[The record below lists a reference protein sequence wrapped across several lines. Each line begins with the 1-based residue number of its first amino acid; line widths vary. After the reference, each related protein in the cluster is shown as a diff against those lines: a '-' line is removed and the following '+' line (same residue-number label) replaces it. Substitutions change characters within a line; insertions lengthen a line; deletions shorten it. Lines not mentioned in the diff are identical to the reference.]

1 MDAIQALVEILANVK
16 LGEAS
21 RRAAGRL
28 DALQARVEVA
38 AKRQTL
44 HAAGYM
50 DAIQALVEI
59 LTNFASCWAV

>member
-1 MDAIQALVEILANVK
+1 M
-16 LGEAS
+16 
-21 RRAAGRL
+21 

-59 LTNFASCWAV
+59 HKRQSLQAAGQFDALQALVEVAAQRQTPQAAE